1 MRFFRYIFLITI
13 VSGCTS
19 IGFLLSKSY
28 IDRLSEL
35 KSLMKMVNILQNK
48 IKFTHKPLGEIFEEM
63 SIIEKKSKVSKI
75 FTKCAQKLEK
85 ENVQDAWNEA
95 VDEERFLL
103 NCNNEDI
110 NLIKSFGS
118 MLGKTDV
125 DGQMSEINQFVSLLN
140 GQIVTAE
147 EEKNKNSKMYK
158 SLGTIIGLGIVILLF

>member
-1 MRFFRYIFLITI
+1 
-13 VSGCTS
+13 
-19 IGFLLSKSY
+19 
-28 IDRLSEL
+28 
-35 KSLMKMVNILQNK
+35 MKMVNILQNK

-63 SIIEKKSKVSKI
+63 SEIDKKSKVSKI
-75 FTKCAQKLEK
+75 FTKCTQELEK

-103 NCNNEDI
+103 NFNNEDI

-158 SLGTIIGLGIVILLF
+158 SLGTIVGLGIVILLF

>member
-1 MRFFRYIFLITI
+1 MGKSIYRYRGLFIYEDKVILDNKNEVDLDISLPILVNKVDDDILDKLI
-13 VSGCTS
+13 SKYES
-19 IGFLLSKSY
+19 INDEIKLM
-28 IDRLSEL
+28 ISE
-35 KSLMKMVNILQNK
+35 
-48 IKFTHKPLGEIFEEM
+48 IKYDP
-63 SIIEKKSKVSKI
+63 
-75 FTKCAQKLEK
+75 
-85 ENVQDAWNEA
+85 NE

-103 NCNNEDI
+103 NFNNEDI

-158 SLGTIIGLGIVILLF
+158 SLGTIVGLGIVILLF